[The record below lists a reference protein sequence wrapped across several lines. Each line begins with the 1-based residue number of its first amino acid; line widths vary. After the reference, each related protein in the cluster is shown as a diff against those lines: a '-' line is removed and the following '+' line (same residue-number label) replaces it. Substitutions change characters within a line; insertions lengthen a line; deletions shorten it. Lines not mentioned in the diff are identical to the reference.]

1 MTGKQKGQPEATSQ
15 EHHCVLLLC
24 VKMGG
29 PVLLASYGEVEPRNQ
44 WSVEEEFCLIK
55 LIF

>member
-1 MTGKQKGQPEATSQ
+1 MTGKQKEQPEATSQ